1 METNK
6 IRKVDLLHKVAHGQ
20 GFQGSAEEKRELK
33 KYKVTS
39 GDSYH
44 ATKAN
49 LSTYVSTVDS
59 GYRLSFYDWAMSN
72 CKADRR
78 CKGSSEAEMVQ
89 FNKDQGIS
97 AMFVGWLV
105 WGIAIYWMFHGSLG
119 VGACV
124 VAGAVIALILFRL
137 ARNLAVFT
145 QLFLSVIIA
154 IIFSK

>member
-1 METNK
+1 MNK
-6 IRKVDLLHKVAHGQ
+6 TRKVDLLHKVAHGQ
-20 GFQGSAEEKRELK
+20 GFLGSAEEKRELK

-49 LSTYVSTVDS
+49 LSAYVSAVDS
-59 GYRLSFYDWAMSN
+59 GYRLSFYDWAMNN

-78 CKGSSEAEMVQ
+78 RKGSSEAEMAQ

-97 AMFVGWLV
+97 AMLMGWLV

-119 VGACV
+119 VGACAI
-124 VAGAVIALILFRL
+124 AGAVIALILFRL

-145 QLFLSVIIA
+145 QLFLPVIIA
-154 IIFSK
+154 IIFFK

>member
-1 METNK
+1 MNK
-6 IRKVDLLHKVAHGQ
+6 TRKVDLLHKVAHGQ
-20 GFQGSAEEKRELK
+20 GFWGSAEEKRELK

-39 GDSYH
+39 GDSYY

-49 LSTYVSTVDS
+49 LSAYVSAVDS
-59 GYRLSFYDWAMSN
+59 GYRLSFYDWAMNN

-78 CKGSSEAEMVQ
+78 RKGSSEAEMAQ

-97 AMFVGWLV
+97 AMLMGWLV

-119 VGACV
+119 VGACA

-145 QLFLSVIIA
+145 QLFLPIIIA
-154 IIFSK
+154 IIFFK